1 MTSKVSW
8 YKMVTNAM
16 KRRLWYGAIVALT
29 FFLSY
34 PLNAMVQFASKSEI
48 ENIQYYNAE
57 EIQYQLHNVCLRFQ
71 SLMAGGEVLPY
82 IAVLGVALLGAWS
95 GLYWL
100 HSKKKMDLIG
110 SLPVRREKIFLAES
124 ISTLLLFFIPY
135 LVNVLLALVVG
146 ASKEILT
153 GTAVRNTFLGMG
165 IHLFFYVVLYL
176 TAAAAM
182 LLTGKILT
190 GILGTLV
197 FLAIGP
203 AIYGLYYTLPQ
214 VFWKTYIST
223 EVDWMNVLLDLSPAA
238 GFLSVYNRIS
248 YWASVDGAELN
259 ITAPMVTVLI
269 TGIVMG
275 ILCFWLVKKRPSEGA
290 ESSMA
295 FPATEG
301 VIKAIIL
308 YPLSLAGGL
317 FFQAL
322 GDFRGNVTPGTGW
335 FWFGIVFTLLL
346 GSIIIEVIYH
356 FDRKMI
362 FARKKAT
369 SICTLA
375 VLATAAF
382 FDFDLIGYDR
392 WIPEQEEVTNAIVF
406 DWISYSND
414 YPDGSKNSQ
423 EYLKNHME
431 ELNSDSVLEMVR
443 EAVEN
448 LGPDGWQM
456 DGGTSVTALFR
467 MKDGKIKA
475 RNYVVS
481 EEMFAQ
487 SQRELYEQKLYR
499 ETLYPLLLTEP
510 ENVRINDT
518 MYEWGNDDISL
529 LGLTGEEQTRLIAI
543 YQEELS
549 SLSYDEI
556 VDGNLY
562 GMYFRYREHDW
573 YISGDYQ
580 LNEHF
585 VKTIKFLTEKGVL
598 KK

>member
-1 MTSKVSW
+1 MTSRVSW
-8 YKMVTNAM
+8 YKMVTNSM
-16 KRRLWYGAIVALT
+16 KRRLWYGAIAALT
-29 FFLSY
+29 FFLAY

-48 ENIQYYNAE
+48 ENIQYYSAE
-57 EIQYQLHNVCLRFQ
+57 EIQYRLHYVCMRFQ

-124 ISTLLLFFIPY
+124 ISTFLLFFIPY

-153 GTAVRNTFLGMG
+153 GTAVRNIFLGMG

-182 LLTGKILT
+182 LLTGKMLT

-214 VFWKTYIST
+214 VFWKTFIST

-248 YWASVDGAELN
+248 YWASVEGAELN

-269 TGIVMG
+269 VGIVMG

-335 FWFGIVFTLLL
+335 FWFGIVFTLLI

-362 FARKKAT
+362 FAHKKST
-369 SICTLA
+369 IICTLV

-406 DWISYSND
+406 DWISYAND

-423 EYLKNHME
+423 EYLENRME
-431 ELNSDSVLEMVR
+431 ELNSDTVLEMVR

-456 DGGTSVTALFR
+456 DAGTNVTALFR

-487 SQRELYEQKLYR
+487 TQRELYEQKLYR
-499 ETLYPLLLTEP
+499 EALYPLLLTEP
-510 ENVRINDT
+510 ENVRISDT
-518 MYEWGNDDISL
+518 MYEWGSNDISL
-529 LGLTGEEQTRLIAI
+529 QGLTGEEQTRLIAI

-562 GMYFRYREHDW
+562 GMYFRYRENEH
-573 YISGDYQ
+573 YIGGDYQ

-598 KK
+598 KE